1 MRKTIFTALMLGA
14 PRAALACPV
23 CFGQSDSPLALAANT
38 GILVMLGLTAGVLAV
53 FAALLVRL
61 MRRSEQAVREFD
73 ASLAE
78 PREGTAP
85 C

>member
-1 MRKTIFTALMLGA
+1 MRKTIFTAFMLGA

-23 CFGQSDSPLALAANT
+23 CFGQSDSPMALAANT
-38 GILVMLGLTAGVLAV
+38 GIWMMLGLTAGVLAV
-53 FAALLVRL
+53 FAGLLFRL
-61 MRRSEQAVREFD
+61 VRRSEQSAREFH

-78 PREGTAP
+78 PREGTAQ